1 MSVLGTALE
10 GARVVV
16 CVGSGGVGKT
26 TTAALVGIEAA
37 RRGQRVL
44 VMTVDPARRL
54 ATSLGVRGLDHEEQ
68 RIDLSTVADVAPTGE
83 LWATMLDMKRTF
95 DAIVERTAPNAD
107 TRNAILNNRFYHFF
121 STGLAGAQELSASE
135 RLFEVV
141 SDGRWD
147 LVVLDT
153 PPSTNALDFFDAPN
167 RFFDALDSKAVQ
179 WIMQA
184 SSGSLLGMGAQFLL
198 RTLSR
203 FTGAEFFTELGAFLS
218 NFHLLLD
225 GFRDR
230 SAETEALFRS
240 PSSRFVLV
248 TAPDPATVDEAL
260 RFRDRLA
267 SREVRL
273 SAVVA
278 NRVRGEQPPAAA
290 ALGVTALASALRAS
304 VPELGE
310 AAAQLAERLHLHA
323 EALAALGRRD
333 RAMLDALQAAVG
345 PDVPMVRVP
354 LYPTDVH
361 SLAGLARM
369 RRDLFAA

>member
-1 MSVLGTALE
+1 MSALSHALD

-54 ATSLGVRGLDHEEQ
+54 ATSLGVRGLDHDEQ
-68 RIDLSTVADVAPTGE
+68 RIELGAFVDVAPGGE

-95 DAIVERTAPNAD
+95 DAIVERTSPNAQ

-167 RFFDALDSKAVQ
+167 RFFDALESKAVQ

-184 SSGSLLGMGAQFLL
+184 STGGLLGMGAQFLL

-225 GFRDR
+225 GFRER
-230 SAETEALFRS
+230 SAETEALFRAA
-240 PSSRFVLV
+240 SSRFVLV

-267 SREVRL
+267 SRDVRL

-278 NRVRGEQPPAAA
+278 NRVRPEQPPAAA
-290 ALGVTALASALRAS
+290 ALGVDALESALRAS
-304 VPELGE
+304 VPELGG
-310 AAAQLAERLHLHA
+310 AAPQLAVRLHAHA
-323 EALAALGRRD
+323 EELAALGRRD